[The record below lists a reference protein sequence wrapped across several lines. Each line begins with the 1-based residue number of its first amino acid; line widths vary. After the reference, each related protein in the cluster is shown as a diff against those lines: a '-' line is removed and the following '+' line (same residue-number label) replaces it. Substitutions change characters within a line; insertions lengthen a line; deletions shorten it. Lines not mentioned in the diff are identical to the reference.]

1 MSDQSD
7 DDVLADKLSTD
18 EIDRVLK
25 AWPDDDTSLPPSVL
39 EGLLRWRSETYHTI
53 DPAIQAL

>member
-7 DDVLADKLSTD
+7 EDVLADKLSTD

-39 EGLLRWRSETYHTI
+39 EGLLRWRSEAYHTI
-53 DPAIQAL
+53 DSAIQA